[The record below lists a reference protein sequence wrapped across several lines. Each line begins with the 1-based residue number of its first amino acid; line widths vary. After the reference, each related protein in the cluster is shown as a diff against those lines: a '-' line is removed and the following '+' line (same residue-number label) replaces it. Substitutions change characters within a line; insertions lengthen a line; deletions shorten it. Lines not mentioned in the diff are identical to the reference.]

1 MKGRVR
7 TYKQSVVNAVV
18 LVAVVF
24 LFVYVAYQIFG
35 GFSSKVSTQR
45 TQTFTESEYAYFEGY
60 IFRNESVIT
69 VDGNGIVDR
78 LVPNGERLGVGKHF
92 ADFYPSGATEEQIEA
107 SQNKLDM
114 LNSGI
119 DLLYSQIN
127 DGNYV
132 SDLAHISEDLVKYYY
147 AYSEAITDGDI
158 SSADRYGEEFLN
170 AIVAYRVVT
179 GRDGEAENVGLELEN
194 EKKELLASI
203 GVQPDEMVADEGCHY
218 FYNSDGYENIFS
230 TDKLDGLTSAYLDRL
245 ISSEPETVEKKVIGR
260 LVHDPKWYVCIPC
273 SDADVLKFA
282 VGKSYDALFSDGEVA
297 ISMLLER
304 AVTDEGGS
312 YLLFSSLDMSE
323 SYEFSRSQS
332 VRILTDS
339 TTGYRV
345 PSQAMCELNGE
356 SGVYVLVGSVAEF
369 RRATVIG
376 EGNGYYIVNTNER
389 DAAEGV
395 NSETP
400 YLSVND
406 LIITSGNDLYDGKH
420 FDK

>member
-1 MKGRVR
+1 M
-7 TYKQSVVNAVV
+7 
-18 LVAVVF
+18 
-24 LFVYVAYQIFG
+24 
-35 GFSSKVSTQR
+35 
-45 TQTFTESEYAYFEGY
+45 
-60 IFRNESVIT
+60 
-69 VDGNGIVDR
+69 
-78 LVPNGERLGVGKHF
+78 
-92 ADFYPSGATEEQIEA
+92 
-107 SQNKLDM
+107 
-114 LNSGI
+114 
-119 DLLYSQIN
+119 
-127 DGNYV
+127 
-132 SDLAHISEDLVKYYY
+132 
-147 AYSEAITDGDI
+147 
-158 SSADRYGEEFLN
+158 
-170 AIVAYRVVT
+170 
-179 GRDGEAENVGLELEN
+179 
-194 EKKELLASI
+194 
-203 GVQPDEMVADEGCHY
+203 
-218 FYNSDGYENIFS
+218 
-230 TDKLDGLTSAYLDRL
+230 
-245 ISSEPETVEKKVIGR
+245 
-260 LVHDPKWYVCIPC
+260 HDPKWYVCIPC

-339 TTGYRV
+339 ITGYRV

-376 EGNGYYIVNTNER
+376 EGNGYYIVNTNEQ